1 MNNIHEDLTNRLHA
15 APWPCL
21 NLSDFRGI
29 LIYSLGSS
37 SAMMLSNNTRA
48 MYNHTNQTGTS
59 LLADSELE
67 AFRDQLD
74 LAQKIIL
81 IIFAI
86 CTILG
91 NTLVLLA
98 TWRERRLHQPNKYFI
113 ACLAVADLLVGM
125 IVEPLK
131 VYYSSLN
138 DESAYAMSIHLCRFI
153 VWTDTFALTA
163 SISTLTFISFDRF
176 IKIRKP
182 LQYKSRMT
190 TSKSVKIIFT
200 ICLIS
205 TAFATYAAT
214 PDSGSNYGLVCSD
227 ADYDEIKGHRY
238 YTFLAVSVF
247 FLPTVVILVMYALVF
262 VVVHKR
268 QKMLRNGELGQTWN
282 DRNQQSAF
290 LQDLKTIRMLVVVVG
305 VFILCWGP
313 HFIVLLFLYNYPV
326 FSEDR
331 SLSYWYLFFAGATL
345 AFTLPFFN
353 SLCNPIIY
361 AFLDQT
367 YRVAFKNLF
376 QQMMCRPSPRRRQV
390 PVAIELPP
398 LRTRQTNIH

>member
-1 MNNIHEDLTNRLHA
+1 
-15 APWPCL
+15 
-21 NLSDFRGI
+21 
-29 LIYSLGSS
+29 
-37 SAMMLSNNTRA
+37 MLSNNTRA
-48 MYNHTNQTGTS
+48 MYNHTNQTETGS
-59 LLADSELE
+59 DSMKLE

-74 LAQKIIL
+74 LAEKIIL
-81 IIFAI
+81 IIFAV

-91 NTLVLLA
+91 NTLVLIA

-113 ACLAVADLLVGM
+113 ACLAAADLLVGM

-138 DESAYAMSIHLCRFI
+138 DESAKAMSIHLCRFI

-163 SISTLTFISFDRF
+163 SIYTLTFISFDRF
-176 IKIRKP
+176 FKIRKP

-214 PDSGSNYGLVCSD
+214 PDSGSNYGLVCSP
-227 ADYDEIKGHRY
+227 ANFGEIKGYRY
-238 YTFLAVSVF
+238 YTFLAVSAF
-247 FLPTVVILVMYALVF
+247 FLPTVVMLVMYALVF
-262 VVVHKR
+262 VIVYKR
-268 QKMLRNGELGQTWN
+268 QKMLRNGELGQTCN
-282 DRNQQSAF
+282 DQNQRSAF
-290 LQDLKTIRMLVVVVG
+290 LQDLKTIRMLLVVVG

-313 HFIVLLFLYNYPV
+313 EFIFLLFLYNYPV
-326 FSEDR
+326 LNDHEDR

-361 AFLDQT
+361 ACLDQT
-367 YRVAFKNLF
+367 YGAAFKNLF
-376 QQMMCRPSPRRRQV
+376 RQMMCRPSPRRRQV